1 MEQEDLRRCLLPVL
15 QRYHNV
21 SIYAC
26 GHIHDFQHIKMQGD
40 DIDYV
45 VNTSASLARPVQ
57 SVKGT
62 VFCSSDDGFSVISAS
77 KKQLSMYMIDKE
89 GKVIHEIQKSK

>member
-1 MEQEDLRRCLLPVL
+1 MQTRVLPIL
-15 QRYHNV
+15 KRYNNV
-21 SIYAC
+21 AIYAC
-26 GHIHDFQHIKMQGD
+26 GHIHNFQHIKMKGD